1 MLSVSTSYGILFND
15 DIREP
20 IVGTPH
26 VLLYRH
32 NITRTL
38 IYLFFLSFNISI
50 NLFLPLFTNDNYI
63 KDRNY

>member
-26 VLLYRH
+26 VLLYRY
-32 NITRTL
+32 NITRPL
-38 IYLFFLSFNISI
+38 VYLFFVSFNICI
-50 NLFLPLFTNDNYI
+50 NLFFPLFANDNYI
-63 KDRNY
+63 KDRN